1 MMRYQIFIKQ
11 ILENKIRFT
20 LLFLHPKSRG
30 LSPRLFAV
38 RNSPLCGGAAARLTA
53 EPVTATA
60 DAVRPEPGLTN
71 ALRNTINIS
80 MKISRAV
87 GRLVVFVLLAVAT
100 AGFACIFSSCNLLE
114 SVFPGQEGVDSR
126 SDGGHDYAALL
137 GGWMGMIDDDALV
150 TEIVMP
156 GSHDSGTYGMLFLG
170 ETQSLS
176 FGDQMRSEARYFDV
190 RIRRTGEGEL
200 RFYHSILTSENGY
213 GDFLSDAVRFLEENP
228 TEFLILDYQH
238 RDPAGDRESDNT
250 LFSMLL
256 DALGE
261 ERILC
266 APDGMSDLDYV
277 DSLTLGE
284 ARGKVLVTFGADARS
299 TDYDFVMVRDSDGG
313 TRAGSVLHSPY
324 DERNDVQS
332 EEYVN
337 RVFGE
342 YIAQYSAYDGGI
354 CVLQTQLLAGNDNGF
369 VPQSMEEVHNPNVTA
384 WIKSCKD
391 DPDLLAALNV
401 IMRDYLTPRKCID
414 IIELNKY
421 KNFVA
426 EEHASAFDALVA
438 ADDDM
443 ADAIV
448 TDGDL

>member
-1 MMRYQIFIKQ
+1 MR
-11 ILENKIRFT
+11 IR
-20 LLFLHPKSRG
+20 
-30 LSPRLFAV
+30 
-38 RNSPLCGGAAARLTA
+38 
-53 EPVTATA
+53 
-60 DAVRPEPGLTN
+60 
-71 ALRNTINIS
+71 
-80 MKISRAV
+80 RAV

-114 SVFPGQEGVDSR
+114 SVFLGQEGVDSR

-137 GGWMGMIDDDALV
+137 GGWMGMIDDDVPV
-150 TEIVMP
+150 TDIVMP

-170 ETQSLS
+170 ETQALS
-176 FGDQMRSEARYFDV
+176 FGDQMRSGARYFDV

-200 RFYHSILTSENGY
+200 RFYHGILTSENGY
-213 GDFLSDAVRFLEENP
+213 GDFLSDTVRFLEENP

-238 RDPAGDRESDNT
+238 RDPAGNREFDNT

-342 YIAQYSAYDGGI
+342 YIAQYSAYGGGI

-369 VPQSMEEVHNPNVTA
+369 VPQSMEEIHDPNVTA

-438 ADDDM
+438 ADDDI

>member
-1 MMRYQIFIKQ
+1 
-11 ILENKIRFT
+11 
-20 LLFLHPKSRG
+20 
-30 LSPRLFAV
+30 
-38 RNSPLCGGAAARLTA
+38 
-53 EPVTATA
+53 
-60 DAVRPEPGLTN
+60 
-71 ALRNTINIS
+71 
-80 MKISRAV
+80 
-87 GRLVVFVLLAVAT
+87 
-100 AGFACIFSSCNLLE
+100 
-114 SVFPGQEGVDSR
+114 
-126 SDGGHDYAALL
+126 
-137 GGWMGMIDDDALV
+137 
-150 TEIVMP
+150 
-156 GSHDSGTYGMLFLG
+156 MLFLG

-200 RFYHSILTSENGY
+200 RFYHGILTSENGY
-213 GDFLSDAVRFLEENP
+213 GDFLSDTVRFLEENP

-238 RDPAGDRESDNT
+238 RDPAGDREFDNT

-261 ERILC
+261 DRILC
-266 APDGMSDLDYV
+266 VPDGMSDLDYV

-324 DERNDVQS
+324 DEGNDVQS

-342 YIAQYSAYDGGI
+342 YIAQYSAYGGGI

-369 VPQSMEEVHNPNVTA
+369 VPQSMEEIHDPNVTA

-391 DPDLLAALNV
+391 DPDLLGDLNI

-438 ADDDM
+438 ADDDI

>member
-1 MMRYQIFIKQ
+1 MID
-11 ILENKIRFT
+11 ND
-20 LLFLHPKSRG
+20 
-30 LSPRLFAV
+30 V
-38 RNSPLCGGAAARLTA
+38 
-53 EPVTATA
+53 PVT
-60 DAVRPEPGLTN
+60 D
-71 ALRNTINIS
+71 
-80 MKISRAV
+80 
-87 GRLVVFVLLAVAT
+87 
-100 AGFACIFSSCNLLE
+100 
-114 SVFPGQEGVDSR
+114 
-126 SDGGHDYAALL
+126 
-137 GGWMGMIDDDALV
+137 
-150 TEIVMP
+150 IVMP

-176 FGDQMRSEARYFDV
+176 FGDQMRSGARYFDV

-200 RFYHSILTSENGY
+200 RFYHGILTSENGY
-213 GDFLSDAVRFLEENP
+213 GDFLSDTVRFLEENP

-238 RDPAGDRESDNT
+238 RDPAGDREFDNT

-256 DALGE
+256 DA
-261 ERILC
+261 
-266 APDGMSDLDYV
+266 
-277 DSLTLGE
+277 LGE

-342 YIAQYSAYDGGI
+342 YIAQYSAYGGGI
-354 CVLQTQLLAGNDNGF
+354 CVLQTQLLVGNDNGF

-438 ADDDM
+438 ADDDI

>member
-1 MMRYQIFIKQ
+1 
-11 ILENKIRFT
+11 
-20 LLFLHPKSRG
+20 
-30 LSPRLFAV
+30 
-38 RNSPLCGGAAARLTA
+38 
-53 EPVTATA
+53 
-60 DAVRPEPGLTN
+60 
-71 ALRNTINIS
+71 
-80 MKISRAV
+80 
-87 GRLVVFVLLAVAT
+87 
-100 AGFACIFSSCNLLE
+100 
-114 SVFPGQEGVDSR
+114 
-126 SDGGHDYAALL
+126 
-137 GGWMGMIDDDALV
+137 MGMIDDDVPV
-150 TEIVMP
+150 TDIVMP

-176 FGDQMRSEARYFDV
+176 FGDQMRSGASYFDV

-200 RFYHSILTSENGY
+200 RFYHGILTSENGY
-213 GDFLSDAVRFLEENP
+213 GDFLSDTVRFLEENP

-238 RDPAGDRESDNT
+238 RDPAGDREFDNT

-313 TRAGSVLHSPY
+313 TRAGSVLQSPY
-324 DERNDVQS
+324 DEGNNVQS

-342 YIAQYSAYDGGI
+342 YIAQYSAYGGGI

-391 DPDLLAALNV
+391 DPDLLGDLNI

-438 ADDDM
+438 ADDDI